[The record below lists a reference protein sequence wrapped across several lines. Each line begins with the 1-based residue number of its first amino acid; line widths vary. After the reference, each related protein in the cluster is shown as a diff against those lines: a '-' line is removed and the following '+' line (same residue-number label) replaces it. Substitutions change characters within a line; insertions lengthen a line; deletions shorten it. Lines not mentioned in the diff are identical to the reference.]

1 MKLKNQAIFWAATT
15 ILVAAFVWLF
25 SPILLPFVAGITIA
39 YLLNP
44 LLIRLGK
51 FKLSRTL
58 ATILILTAFLAVVVT
73 LAFLLLPP
81 LYKELVE
88 LAERAPDYIDLLWK
102 RFEPYMEMVEQTVDE
117 QDLNQSISSAL
128 KDNVSSALSAGS
140 NLFESLLNGG
150 RALAGF
156 LTFVVVTPLVAFFM
170 MIEWSAITAW
180 IDDVLPRHSHDTV
193 TTLLSRIDK
202 KIAGFIRGQLLVS
215 LSLGIIYA
223 VSLSIAGL
231 EYGFIIGLAAGA
243 LSIIPLFGS
252 TVGLLI
258 SVVVAWL
265 QSGEILFVA
274 IIAGIFF
281 FGQFLEGNFIAPKLI
296 GQSVGLH
303 PLWILFAL
311 MSGGALLGLVGMLI
325 AVPVAATAGV
335 LFSFAIDQY
344 RDSEYYG

>member
-1 MKLKNQAIFWAATT
+1 MNLKNQAIFWIATT
-15 ILVAAFVWLF
+15 ILFLTFVWLF
-25 SPILLPFVAGITIA
+25 SQILLPFVAGITIA

-44 LLIRLGK
+44 LLKRLGE
-51 FKLSRTL
+51 LNMSRTL
-58 ATILILTAFLAVVVT
+58 ATILILTVFLVIVIALAV
-73 LAFLLLPP
+73 LLLPP
-81 LYKELVE
+81 LYRELVE
-88 LAERAPDYIDLLWK
+88 FAEKAPSYIDSLWS
-102 RFEPYMEMVEQTVDE
+102 RFEPYMKIVEETVDE
-117 QDLNQSISSAL
+117 RDLDQSISEAI
-128 KDNVSSALSAGS
+128 KGNVSSALSAGS

-156 LTFVVVTPLVAFFM
+156 LTFIVVTPLVAFFM
-170 MIEWSAITAW
+170 MIEWSSITAW
-180 IDDVLPRHSHDTV
+180 IDDVLPRHSHDTIKS
-193 TTLLSRIDK
+193 LLTRIDK

-215 LSLGIIYA
+215 LSLGILYA
-223 VSLSIAGL
+223 VALSVAGL
-231 EYGFIIGLAAGA
+231 QYGFLIGLAAGV

-258 SVVVAWL
+258 SVIVAYL
-265 QSGEILFVA
+265 QSGEIYFVA

-311 MSGGALLGLVGMLI
+311 MAGGALLGLVGMLI

-344 RDSEYYG
+344 RDSKYYK